1 MFNWTIT
8 DMQAVDGV
16 IKNVKYHAEL
26 ELNGKKVETEGYCY
40 FDSSDGVP
48 IESLTEENVINWVK
62 AAMPTIE
69 PRLQE
74 QMNAL
79 EITSVNLP
87 WKPATFKLST

>member
-1 MFNWTIT
+1 MFSWQIT

-16 IKNVKYHAEL
+16 IKNVKYHAQL
-26 ELNGKKVETEGYCY
+26 EQNGKKVETEGYCY
-40 FDSSDGVP
+40 FDSNDGVP

-62 AAMPTIE
+62 TAMPTIE

-79 EITSVNLP
+79 DVQSVNLP
-87 WKPATFKLST
+87 WKPATFKLPI